1 MVITLEQRQ
10 VYSEVLE
17 VLRHMDKTYVD
28 KIPKK
33 LIMFFYDNCS
43 LDYEFRMTKAI
54 GEEKFKPKTL
64 DLLALLNYNYW
75 SKNKSKEE
83 LIMNYAMIDEKTQAQ
98 LNAQLEKEKA
108 ICMIEQTIEFTDNQ
122 ITREKKYLNMYKA
135 EEINDKSLKL
145 SNVIS
150 LDYYDNI
157 LSNEVI
163 LQNANMN
170 TYGEIMRYM
179 EWIEYYDSTA
189 KTAEGDAIYS
199 KLYNRYANMK
209 KVSELLTVCRDE
221 MRGDIT
227 PEEAMELCKEIKYD
241 KEEKTS

>member
-1 MVITLEQRQ
+1 LIAVIGFGVTLAF
-10 VYSEVLE
+10 
-17 VLRHMDKTYVD
+17 T
-28 KIPKK
+28 
-33 LIMFFYDNCS
+33 N
-43 LDYEFRMTKAI
+43 A
-54 GEEKFKPKTL
+54 
-64 DLLALLNYNYW
+64 N
-75 SKNKSKEE
+75 E
-83 LIMNYAMIDEKTQAQ
+83 L
-98 LNAQLEKEKA
+98 QLEKEKA
-108 ICMIEQTIEFTDNQ
+108 ICMLEQTVEFTESQ
-122 ITREKKYLNMYKA
+122 LTREKNYLDMYKT
-135 EEINDKSLKL
+135 DKIDAKTLLISD
-145 SNVIS
+145 VIS

-199 KLYNRYANMK
+199 KLYNRYSNMK

-227 PEEAMELCKEIKYD
+227 SEEALELCKEIKYD
-241 KEEKTS
+241 KED

>member
-1 MVITLEQRQ
+1 MYTKII
-10 VYSEVLE
+10 VLFA
-17 VLRHMDKTYVD
+17 LF
-28 KIPKK
+28 
-33 LIMFFYDNCS
+33 LIAGIGANFFLFYQ
-43 LDYEFRMTKAI
+43 
-54 GEEKFKPKTL
+54 
-64 DLLALLNYNYW
+64 
-75 SKNKSKEE
+75 
-83 LIMNYAMIDEKTQAQ
+83 EKTNKKSNKFITSERLFVFIIEILIAVIGFGVT
-98 LNAQLEKEKA
+98 LAFTNANELQLEKEKA
-108 ICMIEQTIEFTDNQ
+108 ICMIEQTIEFTDSQ
-122 ITREKKYLNMYKA
+122 ITREKNYLNMYK
-135 EEINDKSLKL
+135 EEKLEAKALQL

-227 PEEAMELCKEIKYD
+227 PEEALELCKEIKYD

>member
-1 MVITLEQRQ
+1 MYT
-10 VYSEVLE
+10 
-17 VLRHMDKTYVD
+17 
-28 KIPKK
+28 KIIILFALF
-33 LIMFFYDNCS
+33 LIAGISANFFLFYQ
-43 LDYEFRMTKAI
+43 
-54 GEEKFKPKTL
+54 
-64 DLLALLNYNYW
+64 
-75 SKNKSKEE
+75 
-83 LIMNYAMIDEKTQAQ
+83 EKTNKKSNKFITSERLFVFIIEILIAVIGFGVT
-98 LNAQLEKEKA
+98 LAFTNANELQLEKEKA
-108 ICMIEQTIEFTDNQ
+108 ICMIEQTIEFTDSQ
-122 ITREKKYLNMYKA
+122 ITREKNYLNMYK
-135 EEINDKSLKL
+135 EEKIEAKALQL

-199 KLYNRYANMK
+199 QLYNRYANMK

-227 PEEAMELCKEIKYD
+227 SEEAMELCKEIKYD

>member
-1 MVITLEQRQ
+1 MYTKII
-10 VYSEVLE
+10 VLFA
-17 VLRHMDKTYVD
+17 LF
-28 KIPKK
+28 
-33 LIMFFYDNCS
+33 LIAGIGANFFLFYQ
-43 LDYEFRMTKAI
+43 
-54 GEEKFKPKTL
+54 
-64 DLLALLNYNYW
+64 
-75 SKNKSKEE
+75 
-83 LIMNYAMIDEKTQAQ
+83 EKTNKKSNKFITSERLFVFIIEILIAVIGFGVT
-98 LNAQLEKEKA
+98 LAFTNANELQLEKEKA
-108 ICMIEQTIEFTDNQ
+108 ICMIEQTIEFTDSQ
-122 ITREKKYLNMYKA
+122 ITREKNYLNMYK
-135 EEINDKSLKL
+135 EEKIEAKALQL

-150 LDYYDNI
+150 LDYYENI

-199 KLYNRYANMK
+199 KLYNRYSNMK

-227 PEEAMELCKEIKYD
+227 SEEAMELCKEIKYD

>member
-1 MVITLEQRQ
+1 MYT
-10 VYSEVLE
+10 
-17 VLRHMDKTYVD
+17 
-28 KIPKK
+28 KIIILFALF
-33 LIMFFYDNCS
+33 LIAGIGANFFLFYQ
-43 LDYEFRMTKAI
+43 
-54 GEEKFKPKTL
+54 
-64 DLLALLNYNYW
+64 
-75 SKNKSKEE
+75 
-83 LIMNYAMIDEKTQAQ
+83 EKTNKKSNKFITSERLFVFIIEILIAVIGFGVT
-98 LNAQLEKEKA
+98 LAFTNANELQLEKEKA
-108 ICMIEQTIEFTDNQ
+108 ICMIEQTIEFTDSQ
-122 ITREKKYLNMYKA
+122 ITREKNYLNMYK
-135 EEINDKSLKL
+135 EEKIEAKALQL

-199 KLYNRYANMK
+199 KLYNRYSNMK

-227 PEEAMELCKEIKYD
+227 SEEALELCKEIKYD

>member
-1 MVITLEQRQ
+1 MYT
-10 VYSEVLE
+10 
-17 VLRHMDKTYVD
+17 
-28 KIPKK
+28 KIIILFALF
-33 LIMFFYDNCS
+33 LIAGIGANFFLFYQ
-43 LDYEFRMTKAI
+43 
-54 GEEKFKPKTL
+54 
-64 DLLALLNYNYW
+64 
-75 SKNKSKEE
+75 
-83 LIMNYAMIDEKTQAQ
+83 EKTNKKSNKFITSERLFVFIIEILIAVIGFGVT
-98 LNAQLEKEKA
+98 LAFTNANELQLEKEKA
-108 ICMIEQTIEFTDNQ
+108 ICMLDQTIEFTDSQ
-122 ITREKKYLNMYKA
+122 ITREKNYLNMYK
-135 EEINDKSLKL
+135 EEKVEAKALQL

-170 TYGEIMRYM
+170 TYGEIMKYM

-199 KLYNRYANMK
+199 KLYNRYSNMK

-227 PEEAMELCKEIKYD
+227 SEEALELCKEIKYD

>member
-1 MVITLEQRQ
+1 MYT
-10 VYSEVLE
+10 
-17 VLRHMDKTYVD
+17 
-28 KIPKK
+28 KIIILFALF
-33 LIMFFYDNCS
+33 LIAGIGANFFLFYQ
-43 LDYEFRMTKAI
+43 
-54 GEEKFKPKTL
+54 
-64 DLLALLNYNYW
+64 
-75 SKNKSKEE
+75 
-83 LIMNYAMIDEKTQAQ
+83 EKTNKKSNKFITSERLFVFIIEILIAVIGFGVT
-98 LNAQLEKEKA
+98 LAFTNANELQLEKEKA
-108 ICMIEQTIEFTDNQ
+108 ICMIEQTIEFTDSQ
-122 ITREKKYLNMYKA
+122 ITREKNYLNMYK
-135 EEINDKSLKL
+135 EEKIEAKALQL

-227 PEEAMELCKEIKYD
+227 SEEAMELCKEIKYD

>member
-1 MVITLEQRQ
+1 MYT
-10 VYSEVLE
+10 
-17 VLRHMDKTYVD
+17 
-28 KIPKK
+28 KIIILFALF
-33 LIMFFYDNCS
+33 LIAGIGANFFLFYQ
-43 LDYEFRMTKAI
+43 
-54 GEEKFKPKTL
+54 
-64 DLLALLNYNYW
+64 
-75 SKNKSKEE
+75 
-83 LIMNYAMIDEKTQAQ
+83 EKTNKKSNKFITSERLFVFIIEILIAVIGFGVT
-98 LNAQLEKEKA
+98 LAFTNANELQLEKEKA
-108 ICMIEQTIEFTDNQ
+108 ICMIEQTIEFTDSQ
-122 ITREKKYLNMYKA
+122 ITREKNYLNMYK
-135 EEINDKSLKL
+135 EEKIEAKALQL

-199 KLYNRYANMK
+199 QLYNRYANMK

>member
-1 MVITLEQRQ
+1 MYT
-10 VYSEVLE
+10 
-17 VLRHMDKTYVD
+17 
-28 KIPKK
+28 KIIILFALF
-33 LIMFFYDNCS
+33 LIAGIGANFFLFYQ
-43 LDYEFRMTKAI
+43 
-54 GEEKFKPKTL
+54 
-64 DLLALLNYNYW
+64 
-75 SKNKSKEE
+75 
-83 LIMNYAMIDEKTQAQ
+83 EKTNKKSNKFITSERLFVFIIEILIAVIGFGVT
-98 LNAQLEKEKA
+98 LAFTNANELQLEKEKA

-122 ITREKKYLNMYKA
+122 ITREKKYLNMYKDK
-135 EEINDKSLKL
+135 EINEKTLQL

-163 LQNANMN
+163 LQNANMH

-199 KLYNRYANMK
+199 KLYNRYSNMK

-227 PEEAMELCKEIKYD
+227 SEEAMELCKEIKYD

>member
-1 MVITLEQRQ
+1 MYTKII
-10 VYSEVLE
+10 VLFA
-17 VLRHMDKTYVD
+17 LF
-28 KIPKK
+28 
-33 LIMFFYDNCS
+33 LIAGIGANFFLFYQ
-43 LDYEFRMTKAI
+43 
-54 GEEKFKPKTL
+54 
-64 DLLALLNYNYW
+64 
-75 SKNKSKEE
+75 
-83 LIMNYAMIDEKTQAQ
+83 EKTNKKSNKFITSERLFVFIIEILIAVIGFGVT
-98 LNAQLEKEKA
+98 LAFTNANELQLEKEKA

-199 KLYNRYANMK
+199 KLYNRYSNMK

-227 PEEAMELCKEIKYD
+227 SEEAMELCKEIKYD

>member
-1 MVITLEQRQ
+1 MYTKII
-10 VYSEVLE
+10 VLFA
-17 VLRHMDKTYVD
+17 LF
-28 KIPKK
+28 
-33 LIMFFYDNCS
+33 LIAGIGANFFLFYQ
-43 LDYEFRMTKAI
+43 
-54 GEEKFKPKTL
+54 
-64 DLLALLNYNYW
+64 
-75 SKNKSKEE
+75 
-83 LIMNYAMIDEKTQAQ
+83 EKTNKKSNKFITSERLFVFIIEILIAVIGFGVT
-98 LNAQLEKEKA
+98 LAFTNANELQLEKEKA
-108 ICMIEQTIEFTDNQ
+108 ICMIEQTIEFTDSQ
-122 ITREKKYLNMYKA
+122 ITREKNYLNMYK
-135 EEINDKSLKL
+135 EEKIEAKALQL

-179 EWIEYYDSTA
+179 EWIEFYDSTA

-227 PEEAMELCKEIKYD
+227 PEEALELCKEIKYD

>member
-1 MVITLEQRQ
+1 MYTKII
-10 VYSEVLE
+10 VLFA
-17 VLRHMDKTYVD
+17 LF
-28 KIPKK
+28 
-33 LIMFFYDNCS
+33 LIAGIGANFFLFYQ
-43 LDYEFRMTKAI
+43 
-54 GEEKFKPKTL
+54 
-64 DLLALLNYNYW
+64 
-75 SKNKSKEE
+75 
-83 LIMNYAMIDEKTQAQ
+83 EKTNKKSNKFITSERLFVFIIEILIAVIGFGVT
-98 LNAQLEKEKA
+98 LAFTNANELQLEKEKA
-108 ICMIEQTIEFTDNQ
+108 ICMIEQTIEFTDSQ
-122 ITREKKYLNMYKA
+122 ITREKNYLNMYK
-135 EEINDKSLKL
+135 EEKIEAKALQL

-199 KLYNRYANMK
+199 KLYNRYSNMK

-227 PEEAMELCKEIKYD
+227 SEEAMELCKEIKYD

>member
-1 MVITLEQRQ
+1 MYTKII
-10 VYSEVLE
+10 VLFA
-17 VLRHMDKTYVD
+17 LF
-28 KIPKK
+28 
-33 LIMFFYDNCS
+33 LIAGIGANFFLFYQ
-43 LDYEFRMTKAI
+43 
-54 GEEKFKPKTL
+54 
-64 DLLALLNYNYW
+64 
-75 SKNKSKEE
+75 
-83 LIMNYAMIDEKTQAQ
+83 EKTNKKSNKFITSERLFVFIIEILIAVIGFGVT
-98 LNAQLEKEKA
+98 LAFTNANELQLEKEKA

-150 LDYYDNI
+150 LEYYDNI

-199 KLYNRYANMK
+199 KLYNRYSNMK

-227 PEEAMELCKEIKYD
+227 SEEAMELCKEIKYD

>member
-1 MVITLEQRQ
+1 MYT
-10 VYSEVLE
+10 
-17 VLRHMDKTYVD
+17 
-28 KIPKK
+28 KIIILFALF
-33 LIMFFYDNCS
+33 LIAGIGANFFLFYQ
-43 LDYEFRMTKAI
+43 
-54 GEEKFKPKTL
+54 
-64 DLLALLNYNYW
+64 
-75 SKNKSKEE
+75 
-83 LIMNYAMIDEKTQAQ
+83 EKTNKKSNKFITSERLFVFIIEILIAVIGFGVT
-98 LNAQLEKEKA
+98 LAFTNANELQLEKEKA
-108 ICMIEQTIEFTDNQ
+108 ICMIEQTIEFTDSQ
-122 ITREKKYLNMYKA
+122 ITREKNYLNMYK
-135 EEINDKSLKL
+135 EEKIEAKALQL

-199 KLYNRYANMK
+199 KLYNRYSNMK

-227 PEEAMELCKEIKYD
+227 SEEAMELCKEIKYD

>member
-1 MVITLEQRQ
+1 MYT
-10 VYSEVLE
+10 
-17 VLRHMDKTYVD
+17 
-28 KIPKK
+28 KIIILFALF
-33 LIMFFYDNCS
+33 LIAGISANFFLFYQ
-43 LDYEFRMTKAI
+43 
-54 GEEKFKPKTL
+54 
-64 DLLALLNYNYW
+64 
-75 SKNKSKEE
+75 
-83 LIMNYAMIDEKTQAQ
+83 EKTNKKSNKFITSERLFVFIIEILIAVIGFGVT
-98 LNAQLEKEKA
+98 LAFTNANELQLEKEKA
-108 ICMIEQTIEFTDNQ
+108 ICMIEQTIEFTDSQ
-122 ITREKKYLNMYKA
+122 ITREKNYLNMYK
-135 EEINDKSLKL
+135 EEKIEAKALQL

-227 PEEAMELCKEIKYD
+227 SEEAMELCKEIKYD

>member
-1 MVITLEQRQ
+1 MYTKII
-10 VYSEVLE
+10 VLFA
-17 VLRHMDKTYVD
+17 LF
-28 KIPKK
+28 
-33 LIMFFYDNCS
+33 LIAGIGANFFLFYQ
-43 LDYEFRMTKAI
+43 
-54 GEEKFKPKTL
+54 
-64 DLLALLNYNYW
+64 
-75 SKNKSKEE
+75 
-83 LIMNYAMIDEKTQAQ
+83 EKTNKKSNKFITSERLFVFIIEILIAVIGFGVT
-98 LNAQLEKEKA
+98 LAFTNANELQLEKEKA
-108 ICMIEQTIEFTDNQ
+108 ICMIEQTIEFKDSQ
-122 ITREKKYLNMYKA
+122 ITREKNYLNMYK
-135 EEINDKSLKL
+135 EEKIEANALQL

-199 KLYNRYANMK
+199 KLYNRYSNMK

-227 PEEAMELCKEIKYD
+227 SEEAMELCKEIKYD

>member
-1 MVITLEQRQ
+1 MYT
-10 VYSEVLE
+10 
-17 VLRHMDKTYVD
+17 
-28 KIPKK
+28 KIIILFALF
-33 LIMFFYDNCS
+33 LIAGISANFFLFYQ
-43 LDYEFRMTKAI
+43 
-54 GEEKFKPKTL
+54 
-64 DLLALLNYNYW
+64 
-75 SKNKSKEE
+75 
-83 LIMNYAMIDEKTQAQ
+83 EKTNKKSNKFITSERLFVFIIEILIAVIGFGVT
-98 LNAQLEKEKA
+98 LAFTNANELQLEKEKA
-108 ICMIEQTIEFTDNQ
+108 ICMIEQTIEFTDSQ
-122 ITREKKYLNMYKA
+122 ITREKNYLNMYK
-135 EEINDKSLKL
+135 EEKIEAKALQL

-199 KLYNRYANMK
+199 KLYNRYSNMK

-227 PEEAMELCKEIKYD
+227 SEEAMELCKEIKYD

>member
-1 MVITLEQRQ
+1 MYTKII
-10 VYSEVLE
+10 VLFA
-17 VLRHMDKTYVD
+17 LF
-28 KIPKK
+28 
-33 LIMFFYDNCS
+33 LIAGIGANFFLFYQ
-43 LDYEFRMTKAI
+43 
-54 GEEKFKPKTL
+54 
-64 DLLALLNYNYW
+64 
-75 SKNKSKEE
+75 
-83 LIMNYAMIDEKTQAQ
+83 EKTNKKSNKFITSERLFVFIIEILIAVIGFGVT
-98 LNAQLEKEKA
+98 LAFTNANELQLEKEKA
-108 ICMIEQTIEFTDNQ
+108 ICMIEQTIEFTDSQ
-122 ITREKKYLNMYKA
+122 ITREKNYLNMYK
-135 EEINDKSLKL
+135 EEKIEAKALQL

-227 PEEAMELCKEIKYD
+227 SEEAMELCKEIKYD

>member
-1 MVITLEQRQ
+1 MYTKII
-10 VYSEVLE
+10 VLFA
-17 VLRHMDKTYVD
+17 LF
-28 KIPKK
+28 
-33 LIMFFYDNCS
+33 LIAGIGANFFLFYQ
-43 LDYEFRMTKAI
+43 
-54 GEEKFKPKTL
+54 
-64 DLLALLNYNYW
+64 
-75 SKNKSKEE
+75 
-83 LIMNYAMIDEKTQAQ
+83 EKTNKKSNKFITSERLFVFIIEILIAVIGFGVT
-98 LNAQLEKEKA
+98 LAFTNANELQLEKEKA
-108 ICMIEQTIEFTDNQ
+108 ICMIEQTIEFTDSQ
-122 ITREKKYLNMYKA
+122 ITREKNYLNMYK
-135 EEINDKSLKL
+135 EEKIEAKALQL

-227 PEEAMELCKEIKYD
+227 PEEALELCKEIKYD

>member
-1 MVITLEQRQ
+1 MYT
-10 VYSEVLE
+10 
-17 VLRHMDKTYVD
+17 
-28 KIPKK
+28 KIIILFALF
-33 LIMFFYDNCS
+33 LIAGIGANFFLFYQ
-43 LDYEFRMTKAI
+43 
-54 GEEKFKPKTL
+54 
-64 DLLALLNYNYW
+64 
-75 SKNKSKEE
+75 
-83 LIMNYAMIDEKTQAQ
+83 EKTNKKSNKFITSERLFVFIIEILIAVIGFGVT
-98 LNAQLEKEKA
+98 LAFTNANELQLEKEKA
-108 ICMIEQTIEFTDNQ
+108 ICMLDQTIEFTDSQ
-122 ITREKKYLNMYKA
+122 ITREKNYLNMYK
-135 EEINDKSLKL
+135 EEKIEAKALQL

-170 TYGEIMRYM
+170 TYGEIMKYM

-199 KLYNRYANMK
+199 KLYNRYSNMK

-227 PEEAMELCKEIKYD
+227 SEEALELCKEIKYD

>member
-1 MVITLEQRQ
+1 MYT
-10 VYSEVLE
+10 
-17 VLRHMDKTYVD
+17 
-28 KIPKK
+28 KIIILFALF
-33 LIMFFYDNCS
+33 LIAGIGANFFLFYQ
-43 LDYEFRMTKAI
+43 
-54 GEEKFKPKTL
+54 
-64 DLLALLNYNYW
+64 
-75 SKNKSKEE
+75 
-83 LIMNYAMIDEKTQAQ
+83 EKTNKKSNKFITSERLFVFIIEILIAVIGFGVT
-98 LNAQLEKEKA
+98 LAFTNANELQLEKEKA
-108 ICMIEQTIEFTDNQ
+108 ICMIEQTIEFTDSQ
-122 ITREKKYLNMYKA
+122 ITREKNYLNMYK
-135 EEINDKSLKL
+135 EEKIEAKALQL

-170 TYGEIMRYM
+170 TYGDIMRYM

-227 PEEAMELCKEIKYD
+227 PEEALELCKEIKYD

>member
-1 MVITLEQRQ
+1 MYTKII
-10 VYSEVLE
+10 VLFA
-17 VLRHMDKTYVD
+17 LF
-28 KIPKK
+28 
-33 LIMFFYDNCS
+33 LIAGIGANFFLFYQ
-43 LDYEFRMTKAI
+43 
-54 GEEKFKPKTL
+54 
-64 DLLALLNYNYW
+64 
-75 SKNKSKEE
+75 
-83 LIMNYAMIDEKTQAQ
+83 EKTNKKSNKFITSERLFVFIIEILIAVIGFGVT
-98 LNAQLEKEKA
+98 LAFTNANELQLEKEKA
-108 ICMIEQTIEFTDNQ
+108 ICMIEQTIEFTDSQ
-122 ITREKKYLNMYKA
+122 ITREKNYLNMYK
-135 EEINDKSLKL
+135 EEKIEAKALQL

-179 EWIEYYDSTA
+179 EWIEFYDSTA

-227 PEEAMELCKEIKYD
+227 SEEAMELCKESKYD
-241 KEEKTS
+241 KEE

>member
-1 MVITLEQRQ
+1 MYTKII
-10 VYSEVLE
+10 VLFA
-17 VLRHMDKTYVD
+17 LF
-28 KIPKK
+28 
-33 LIMFFYDNCS
+33 LIAGIGANFFLFYQ
-43 LDYEFRMTKAI
+43 
-54 GEEKFKPKTL
+54 
-64 DLLALLNYNYW
+64 
-75 SKNKSKEE
+75 
-83 LIMNYAMIDEKTQAQ
+83 EKTNKKSNKFITSERLFVFIIEILIAVIGFGVT
-98 LNAQLEKEKA
+98 LAFTNANELQLEKEKA
-108 ICMIEQTIEFTDNQ
+108 ICMIEQTIEFTDSQ
-122 ITREKKYLNMYKA
+122 ITREKNYLNMYK
-135 EEINDKSLKL
+135 EEKIEAKALKL

-179 EWIEYYDSTA
+179 EWVEYYDSTA

-199 KLYNRYANMK
+199 KLYNRYSNMK

-227 PEEAMELCKEIKYD
+227 SEEAMELCKEIKYD

>member
-1 MVITLEQRQ
+1 MYTKII
-10 VYSEVLE
+10 VLFA
-17 VLRHMDKTYVD
+17 LF
-28 KIPKK
+28 
-33 LIMFFYDNCS
+33 LIAGIGANFFLFYQ
-43 LDYEFRMTKAI
+43 
-54 GEEKFKPKTL
+54 
-64 DLLALLNYNYW
+64 
-75 SKNKSKEE
+75 
-83 LIMNYAMIDEKTQAQ
+83 EKTNKKSNKFITSERLFVFIIEILIAVIGFGVT
-98 LNAQLEKEKA
+98 LAFTNANELQLEKEKA
-108 ICMIEQTIEFTDNQ
+108 ICMIEQTIEFTDSQ
-122 ITREKKYLNMYKA
+122 ITREKNYLNMYK
-135 EEINDKSLKL
+135 EEKIEAKALQL

-227 PEEAMELCKEIKYD
+227 SEEALELCKEIKYD

>member
-1 MVITLEQRQ
+1 MYTKII
-10 VYSEVLE
+10 VLFA
-17 VLRHMDKTYVD
+17 LF
-28 KIPKK
+28 
-33 LIMFFYDNCS
+33 LIAGIGANFFLFYQ
-43 LDYEFRMTKAI
+43 
-54 GEEKFKPKTL
+54 
-64 DLLALLNYNYW
+64 
-75 SKNKSKEE
+75 
-83 LIMNYAMIDEKTQAQ
+83 EKTNKKSNKFITSERLFVFIIEILIAVIGFGVT
-98 LNAQLEKEKA
+98 LAFTNANELQLEKEKA
-108 ICMIEQTIEFTDNQ
+108 ICMIEQTIEFTDSQ
-122 ITREKKYLNMYKA
+122 ITREKNYLNMYK
-135 EEINDKSLKL
+135 EEKIEAKALQL

-199 KLYNRYANMK
+199 QLYNRYANMK

-227 PEEAMELCKEIKYD
+227 SEEAMELCKEIKYD

>member
-1 MVITLEQRQ
+1 MYT
-10 VYSEVLE
+10 
-17 VLRHMDKTYVD
+17 
-28 KIPKK
+28 KIIILFALF
-33 LIMFFYDNCS
+33 LIAGIGANFFLFYQ
-43 LDYEFRMTKAI
+43 
-54 GEEKFKPKTL
+54 
-64 DLLALLNYNYW
+64 
-75 SKNKSKEE
+75 
-83 LIMNYAMIDEKTQAQ
+83 EKTNKKSNKFITSERLFVFIIEILIAVIGFGVT
-98 LNAQLEKEKA
+98 LAFTNANELQLEKEKA
-108 ICMIEQTIEFTDNQ
+108 ICMLEQTIEFTDSQ
-122 ITREKKYLNMYKA
+122 ITREKSYLNMYK
-135 EEINDKSLKL
+135 EEKIEAKALQL

-199 KLYNRYANMK
+199 KLYNRYSNMK

-227 PEEAMELCKEIKYD
+227 SEEALELCKEIKYD

>member
-1 MVITLEQRQ
+1 MYTKII
-10 VYSEVLE
+10 VLFA
-17 VLRHMDKTYVD
+17 LF
-28 KIPKK
+28 
-33 LIMFFYDNCS
+33 LIAGIGANFFLFYQ
-43 LDYEFRMTKAI
+43 
-54 GEEKFKPKTL
+54 
-64 DLLALLNYNYW
+64 
-75 SKNKSKEE
+75 
-83 LIMNYAMIDEKTQAQ
+83 EKTNKKSNKFITSERLFVFIIEILIAVIGFGVT
-98 LNAQLEKEKA
+98 LAFTNANELQLEKEKA

-179 EWIEYYDSTA
+179 EWVEYYDSTA

-199 KLYNRYANMK
+199 KLYNRYSNMK

-227 PEEAMELCKEIKYD
+227 SEEAMELCKEIKYD

>member
-1 MVITLEQRQ
+1 MYTKII
-10 VYSEVLE
+10 VLFA
-17 VLRHMDKTYVD
+17 LF
-28 KIPKK
+28 
-33 LIMFFYDNCS
+33 LIAGIGANFFLFYQ
-43 LDYEFRMTKAI
+43 
-54 GEEKFKPKTL
+54 
-64 DLLALLNYNYW
+64 
-75 SKNKSKEE
+75 
-83 LIMNYAMIDEKTQAQ
+83 EKTNKKSNKFITSERLFVFIIEILIAVIGFGVT
-98 LNAQLEKEKA
+98 LAFTNANELQLEKEKA
-108 ICMIEQTIEFTDNQ
+108 ICMIEQTIEFTDSQ
-122 ITREKKYLNMYKA
+122 ITREKNYLNMYK
-135 EEINDKSLKL
+135 EEKIEAKALQL

-227 PEEAMELCKEIKYD
+227 PEEALELCKEIKSGNQD
-241 KEEKTS
+241 